1 MVERQRVADVLTG
14 VGWGLLAGYLAL
26 VVSQVNDVREFN
38 QDFAQSFAEQV
49 SFVAQVVFPLSTV
62 ILLLAAAAA
71 LASQLVRGVSSTR
84 TPWRGVPL
92 AWATIAVAALAGVVL
107 LLAIWSLTEIEG
119 GPNKGVQLTFYLGS
133 AAVIAAV
140 PLAARLAI
148 RLEPLPPTRNA
159 HHDHHGHHRPTS
171 PFAQPPSSPSR

>member
-14 VGWGLLAGYLAL
+14 LGWCLLAGYLAL

-49 SFVAQVVFPLSTV
+49 AFVAQITFPLSTV
-62 ILLLAAAAA
+62 ILALAAVAA
-71 LASQLVRGVSSTR
+71 LASQLVRGASNVR
-84 TPWRGVPL
+84 TPWRAVPL
-92 AWATIAVAALAGVVL
+92 AWATIVVAVLAGVTL
-107 LLAIWSLTEIEG
+107 LLAMWSLTEIDG
-119 GPNKGVQLTFYLGS
+119 GANKGVQFVFYLGS

-148 RLEPLPPTRNA
+148 RLEPLPPSRSP
-159 HHDHHGHHRPTS
+159 HPDHHGHHRPTS
-171 PFAQPPSSPSR
+171 PFAQPPSTH